1 MPHKNLDHRPWPP
14 PAEPW
19 DMTQTWYHLL
29 FAHWPISAAAMRAL
43 VPAGLELDTYDG
55 QAWLGVV
62 PFGMTRVY
70 PRRTFPVPWLSR
82 FLELNVRTYVT
93 YGGKPGVLFFSLDAA
108 NSAAVAIA
116 RRFFRLP
123 YFHAHMRLA
132 QRGGWIHYTSYR
144 IHAGAPPAEFD
155 GRYRPAGPVYA
166 SQPGTLEAWLTER
179 YCLYT
184 VGPKGEVYRGEI
196 HHARWPLQPAE
207 AEITANTVALPLGL
221 RLPETP
227 PILHFARSLK
237 TWEWLIKRVDRVLEP
252 GPPATGRA
260 LPPGRP

>member
-1 MPHKNLDHRPWPP
+1 
-14 PAEPW
+14 
-19 DMTQTWYHLL
+19 MTQTWYNLL
-29 FAHWPISAAAMRAL
+29 FAHWP
-43 VPAGLELDTYDG
+43 VPAETLRPLIPPALELDTYDG

-93 YGGKPGVLFFSLDAA
+93 LGGKAGVWFFSLDAA

-123 YFHAHMRLA
+123 YFHARMRMK
-132 QRGGWIHYTSYR
+132 QRGGWIHYASFR
-144 IHAGAPPAEFD
+144 IHPGAAPAEFE
-155 GRYRPAGPVYA
+155 GRYRPTGGVDS

-179 YCLYT
+179 YCLYSL
-184 VGPKGEVYRGEI
+184 GKQGEIYRGEI

-207 AEITANTVALPLGL
+207 AEITTNTMSLSFGL
-221 RLPETP
+221 RLPETAP
-227 PILHFARSLK
+227 LLHFARSIK
-237 TWEWLIKRVDRVLEP
+237 TWEWTIRRADRA
-252 GPPATGRA
+252 G
-260 LPPGRP
+260 